1 MKLSSIHKR
10 AARRDRNKT
19 GLDMNLVSLIDVFTI
34 LIFFLLFNVGPA
46 EMLPNGGSVKLPE
59 SSAEQDARETV
70 VVIVSKDDIVVDGRR
85 VASVREVMATPGD
98 VIEGLQQ
105 ELTLQS
111 QRKAIRVENQAQAQ
125 TVTIMGDKDIPYQL
139 LRKVMVTCAKANYA
153 DVAFAL
159 NRKAAS

>member
-1 MKLSSIHKR
+1 MKVSSLHKR

-59 SSAEQDARETV
+59 SNAEQDARETV
-70 VVIVSKDDIVVDGRR
+70 VVIVSKDDIVVDGRK
-85 VASVREVMATPGD
+85 VASVRDVIAMQGD
-98 VIEGLQQ
+98 LIEGLQQ
-105 ELTLQS
+105 ALALQS
-111 QRKAIRVENQAQAQ
+111 QRKTIRAENQARAQ
-125 TVTIMGDKDIPYQL
+125 TVTIMGDKDIPYLL
-139 LRKVMVTCAKANYA
+139 LRKVMITCAKTNYV

-159 NRKAAS
+159 NRKASV